1 MLAKNHDLQSKLL
14 ETEKN
19 LNARDE
25 VISQLNHN
33 LSVKDN
39 LLRIFLRDSDQ
50 ITDINDDEVSVLSSG
65 RASPVRSQQGLSSST
80 GGGDGFSL
88 SSVNFAQLHKK
99 LEDLEEENNLLRQ
112 EHNRLSTTAD
122 QLDEHETAL
131 VRDCA
136 RQLITANIHI
146 RNLSDELAKKSDAFM
161 NQQSE
166 ITRLLTRG
174 LDLEN
179 RVKQ

>member
-1 MLAKNHDLQSKLL
+1 MAQTYEDLDAITQLLEEKQTDLELAAKIGKNLLAKNHDLQSRLL

-65 RASPVRSQQGLSSST
+65 RASPVRSQQGLS
-80 GGGDGFSL
+80 
-88 SSVNFAQLHKK
+88 
-99 LEDLEEENNLLRQ
+99 
-112 EHNRLSTTAD
+112 
-122 QLDEHETAL
+122 
-131 VRDCA
+131 
-136 RQLITANIHI
+136 
-146 RNLSDELAKKSDAFM
+146 
-161 NQQSE
+161 
-166 ITRLLTRG
+166 
-174 LDLEN
+174 
-179 RVKQ
+179 

>member
-1 MLAKNHDLQSKLL
+1 M
-14 ETEKN
+14 
-19 LNARDE
+19 
-25 VISQLNHN
+25 
-33 LSVKDN
+33 
-39 LLRIFLRDSDQ
+39 
-50 ITDINDDEVSVLSSG
+50 
-65 RASPVRSQQGLSSST
+65 
-80 GGGDGFSL
+80 
-88 SSVNFAQLHKK
+88 
-99 LEDLEEENNLLRQ
+99 
-112 EHNRLSTTAD
+112 STTAD
-122 QLDEHETAL
+122 QLDEHEAAL

-179 RVKQ
+179 RVKQVNYIIIIDMLKINLKYY